1 MLGGRLS
8 QRRDVTPHE
17 PMWIQLL
24 GSVLTIEGPR
34 RHVLWIYVD
43 ANALRLTSLEP
54 SRQGTQEF
62 TCHARSPPLD
72 RKSTRLNSSHVS
84 ISYAVF
90 CSKKNKNDSIS
101 RLHG

>member
-62 TCHARSPPLD
+62 TCHARSPSFGNDIKPL
-72 RKSTRLNSSHVS
+72 KLPVAPEATREMPSDEAYQNP
-84 ISYAVF
+84 VF
-90 CSKKNKNDSIS
+90 
-101 RLHG
+101 